1 MSERAY
7 LEEVALGRFLRER
20 LDPDVVYNKIVPGI
34 VGRYRPDYRSERHK
48 SIIEFDGNQHYQRA
62 ANILRDVEKDAV
74 FVAAGYR
81 VIRIPYFVQLDSKV
95 IYLLFG
101 NLVHDRSPLKDF
113 PHGFIANEVVFPA
126 DFCELGIERFLSD
139 LDRFSCITGEIWDS
153 LRAASRRLGD
163 RRLVCPPSLWTALGD

>member
-20 LDPDVVYNKIVPGI
+20 LDPDVVYNKTAPGI

-62 ANILRDVEKDAV
+62 ANILRDIEKDAV

-95 IYLLFG
+95 IYVVAREQCGSPRSSWVFQPAQVFAFARSRSAAG
-101 NLVHDRSPLKDF
+101 ENLAKPRS
-113 PHGFIANEVVFPA
+113 
-126 DFCELGIERFLSD
+126 C
-139 LDRFSCITGEIWDS
+139 
-153 LRAASRRLGD
+153 
-163 RRLVCPPSLWTALGD
+163 